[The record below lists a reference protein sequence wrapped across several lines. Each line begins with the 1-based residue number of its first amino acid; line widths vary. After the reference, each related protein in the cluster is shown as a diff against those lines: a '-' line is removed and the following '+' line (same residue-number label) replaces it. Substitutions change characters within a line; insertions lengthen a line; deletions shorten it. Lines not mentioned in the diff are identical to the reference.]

1 MEGRE
6 GTNVFHICANLRMAL
21 RTLVN
26 LHPKGESREVPSA
39 EGLQV
44 WPRFEAKGAIFRG
57 ASM

>member
-6 GTNVFHICANLRMAL
+6 GANVFHICANLRMAL

-39 EGLQV
+39 EGLSI
-44 WPRFEAKGAIFRG
+44 RTRSEAKGAIFRG
-57 ASM
+57 ALM